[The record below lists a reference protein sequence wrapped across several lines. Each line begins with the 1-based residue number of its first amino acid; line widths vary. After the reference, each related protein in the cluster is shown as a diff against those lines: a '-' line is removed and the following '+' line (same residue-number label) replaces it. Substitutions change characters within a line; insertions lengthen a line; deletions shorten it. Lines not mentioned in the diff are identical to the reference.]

1 MAAGLDWLWVLGI
14 NGLLLLVNAV
24 GVVLAALPLPGT
36 WLILLATAVVAWWRQ
51 ESEAISILTLVALLI
66 LAILGEILE
75 FIASAAG
82 AAGAGASRRGV
93 VIAIVGAL
101 AGALVGTV
109 AIPIPVLGTLFGA
122 AIGAGLGSMSGDFW
136 AGHPWRVALR
146 GGGGAAVGR
155 FAGSLAKLATAVIM
169 WLIVVVAVL
178 WP

>member
-24 GVVLAALPLPGT
+24 GVVLAALQLPGT

-51 ESEAISILTLVALLI
+51 ESEAISILTLVALLT

-82 AAGAGASRRGV
+82 AAGAGASRRGA
-93 VIAIVGAL
+93 VIATVGAL

-122 AIGAGLGSMSGDFW
+122 AIGAGR
-136 AGHPWRVALR
+136 PWRAALR
-146 GGGGAAVGR
+146 GGGGAVGR
-155 FAGSLAKLATAVIM
+155 FAGSLAKLATAVVM
-169 WLIVVVAVL
+169 WLIVAVAVL